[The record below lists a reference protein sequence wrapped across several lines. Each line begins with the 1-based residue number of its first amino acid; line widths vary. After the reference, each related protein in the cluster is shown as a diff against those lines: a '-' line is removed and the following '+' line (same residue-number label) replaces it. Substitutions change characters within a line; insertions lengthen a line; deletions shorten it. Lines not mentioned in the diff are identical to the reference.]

1 MKQMKE
7 IRAIVRPS
15 RLPLLREAL
24 RGIPNF
30 PGLTLTKAEG
40 FTAPAAVGKRT
51 VREELTDYTAKVMV
65 TVLADDDMVEEIR
78 RTIMDTCSTGQIGDG
93 IVWTVP
99 IATMHRI
106 RNGSDM
112 LSDEVMG

>member
-1 MKQMKE
+1 MKE
-7 IRAIVRPS
+7 IRAIVRPN

-24 RGIPNF
+24 RGINNF

-40 FTAPAAVGKRT
+40 FTAPASVGKRT
-51 VREELTDYTAKVMV
+51 VKEELTDYSPKVMV
-65 TVLADDDMVEEIR
+65 TVLVDDDMVEAIR
-78 RTIMDTCSTGQIGDG
+78 NAIIETCSTGQIGDG

-99 IATMHRI
+99 IDTMHRI

-112 LSDEVMG
+112 LSE

>member
-1 MKQMKE
+1 MKQMME

-51 VREELTDYTAKVMV
+51 VKEELTDYTPKVMV
-65 TVLADDDMVEEIR
+65 TVLADAGMVPEIR
-78 RTIMDTCSTGQIGDG
+78 STLIEACSTGQIGDG
-93 IVWTVP
+93 IVWAVP
-99 IATMHRI
+99 IATMHRV
-106 RNGSDM
+106 RDGSDM
-112 LSDEVMG
+112 LAE

>member
-1 MKQMKE
+1 MKHMME
-7 IRAIVRPS
+7 IRAIVRPN

-40 FTAPAAVGKRT
+40 FTAPAAVGKRS
-51 VREELTDYTAKVMV
+51 VRDELTDYTPKVMV

-78 RTIMDTCSTGQIGDG
+78 AIIIETCGTGQIGDG

-112 LSDEVMG
+112 LAE

>member
-1 MKQMKE
+1 MKKMME

-15 RLPLLREAL
+15 RLAELRQAL
-24 RGIPNF
+24 HDIPNF
-30 PGLTLTKAEG
+30 PGLTLMKAEG

-51 VREELTDYTAKVMV
+51 VRDELIDYTPKIMV
-65 TVLADDDMVEEIR
+65 AVLADEDMVEEIR
-78 RTIMDTCSTGQIGDG
+78 RTIIDTCSTGQIGDG
-93 IVWTVP
+93 LVWTVP

-112 LSDEVMG
+112 LAE

>member
-1 MKQMKE
+1 MKQMQE

-15 RLPLLREAL
+15 RLPVLREAL

-30 PGLTLTKAEG
+30 PGLTLSKAEG
-40 FTAPAAVGKRT
+40 FTAPAATGKRS
-51 VREELTDYTAKVMV
+51 VREELTDYTPKVMV
-65 TVLADDDMVEEIR
+65 TVLAEEGMVAEIR
-78 RTIMDTCSTGQIGDG
+78 AIIIETCATGQIGDG

-112 LSDEVMG
+112 LAE

>member
-1 MKQMKE
+1 MKNMME
-7 IRAIVRPS
+7 IRAIVRPN

-24 RGIPNF
+24 RGIANF

-40 FTAPAAVGKRT
+40 FTAPAAVGKRS
-51 VREELTDYTAKVMV
+51 VREELTDYTPKVMV
-65 TVLADDDMVEEIR
+65 TVLADEAMVQQIR
-78 RTIMDTCSTGQIGDG
+78 EVIITICSTGQIGDG

-112 LSDEVMG
+112 LAE